1 MSRKTLK
8 VLAIAGAALLLAG
21 CETTAMKLGG
31 GGANNTTTGATAGG
45 NATNANSQLERCD
58 KPLGTV
64 SLVENQT
71 AGWFTIL
78 RDEYRLPPTAQLLRL
93 MIPQSNC
100 FLIVERSAAGMA
112 AMSRERELMAGG
124 ETRAG
129 SNIGK
134 GQLVAS
140 DYAISPEIVFNNPNA
155 SGGGGVLGGGRSRTL
170 GVLGLIAGGIQTKEA
185 TAMLTLVDNRSG
197 VQVAASQGSASK
209 TDWSL
214 GAALGGSSAA
224 GGLGGY
230 SNTEQGKVISA
241 AFADAFNQMVV
252 ALRGYKAQTVQGQ
265 GLGGGGRLTVDGSAA
280 PSQTAA
286 PAAAAPSSEPL
297 PSGRRRPAP
306 KK

>member
-1 MSRKTLK
+1 MSRKTLL
-8 VLAIAGAALLLAG
+8 VIAMASSALFLAG
-21 CETTAMKLGG
+21 CETTSMKLGG
-31 GGANNTTTGATAGG
+31 GTNNATTGATAGA
-45 NATNANSQLERCD
+45 NATNTSSQLERCD

-140 DYAISPEIVFNNPNA
+140 DYAMSPEILFSNA
-155 SGGGGVLGGGRSRTL
+155 NSGGIGGALGGLLGSRNRTL
-170 GVLGLIAGGIQTKEA
+170 GVLAGGLQTKEA

-197 VQVAASQGSASK
+197 VQVSASQGSASK

-214 GAALGGSSAA
+214 GAALGGGSAA
-224 GGLGGY
+224 GGAGGY
-230 SNTEQGKVISA
+230 SNTEQGKVIAA

-252 ALRGYKAQTVQGQ
+252 ALRGYKAQSVQGQ
-265 GLGGGGRLTVDGSAA
+265 GLGGGGRLSVDGAAA

-286 PAAAAPSSEPL
+286 PAAAAPSSAPL
-297 PSGRRRPAP
+297 PSGRTRQPRRQ
-306 KK
+306 